1 MLVLQHHCLQ
11 ISWLSQQAPNNLVY
25 SPQSRLRIWATTL
38 LRCNLGVCHPSV
50 AHVNLERQKPR
61 HPKIRQ
67 RIWGTRELS
76 LVLSTVPVLLG
87 NVFDRI
93 EAARRVSTGRG
104 FGSSVRRLA
113 GSRWESFGFLLSFLR
128 WLFGCSRIDTHGRWN
143 QLRRDWQVSQL
154 WSWSL
159 KLTRKLHKNSRKIH
173 SLGANWLYLIHYKY
187 ELSRKILFS
196 NIVPWITPTIS
207 NAWYFSFGGLSASHQ
222 VYWQWAMSYFWC
234 RESMMQKPVWIKFF
248 DIHGAMGMELRCYG
262 IQYIKSWW
270 STWPFQQVT
279 FVRSQNILPALLP
292 NWPGSTGRICAKRSN
307 ADIADFTNVALH
319 STKTAGT
326 SQKSKVVS
334 PNGREDSGFL
344 ARNCQWGATSGPFVI
359 PLVEDS
365 S

>member
-1 MLVLQHHCLQ
+1 MCLF
-11 ISWLSQQAPNNLVY
+11 SNTTASK
-25 SPQSRLRIWATTL
+25 SRDCRNKPPIICLLTTITPCASGLLL

-87 NVFDRI
+87 TSSIESKPPGGYQRGGGLARPFGAWPEAGENHLDSAVFFEVVVQELTPTEGGTNFEETDL
-93 EAARRVSTGRG
+93 
-104 FGSSVRRLA
+104 SSA
-113 GSRWESFGFLLSFLR
+113 SEK
-128 WLFGCSRIDTHGRWN
+128 
-143 QLRRDWQVSQL
+143 SQAD
-154 WSWSL
+154 
-159 KLTRKLHKNSRKIH
+159 KKAPKNPTKIH
-173 SLGANWLYLIHYKY
+173 SHGANWLYLINYKY

-207 NAWYFSFGGLSASHQ
+207 NAWYFSFGGLSASLRFTGDGR
-222 VYWQWAMSYFWC
+222 WATFDVVSLWCKNLFESIFWY
-234 RESMMQKPVWIKFF
+234 PW
-248 DIHGAMGMELRCYG
+248 GNGMELRCYG

-279 FVRSQNILPALLP
+279 FVRSQSILPALLP

-319 STKTAGT
+319 STKTAGM

-334 PNGREDSGFL
+334 PNGREASGFL

-359 PLVEDS
+359 PLVEVDS